1 MSYSQVTYKLI
12 NNDTGAELKLDT
24 PQSADPINWDNSEKT
39 LKRSP
44 KTFGVVTELSKD
56 LEFVKEAK
64 AFLDNAYLVKGIE
77 ASVTMEEYRDYPD
90 KEGNYLHST
99 GLFDFSE
106 YKTSKIKTKVP
117 FKTGGLNAQI
127 KAQFKEKFEL
137 ERTESITGAA
147 IDELPKIDFTL
158 SARKILRLSEMES
171 VPYELDQFGRP
182 VSDFY
187 SGILNIT
194 PLMKVVSDSDTENL
208 QQVIVEPVGLI
219 ISGAPILDRLIL
231 EQGNCFYF
239 NNSIAKTVTLTINI
253 DVELGGF
260 FQSRSCFVALIK
272 TDENFDRVS
281 HPNEIL
287 YDDGGLI
294 NGNLFLNIN
303 PTISIDLAE
312 NENLSLV
319 ILADVFSNSGTPSAQ
334 IRYYSYTDGY
344 KDSPITINISE
355 DSTFDDTPVRAVL
368 FHEVGEKLLQIITGQ
383 KKAFY
388 SEFFGRTNLG
398 YTNTGEFANV
408 ALSLGFW
415 IRQFFD
421 KKFQFSL
428 SDYLETA
435 NAVFNTG
442 YGIELIN
449 GKETLVLEDL
459 KYFFQEGVAIVL
471 PNQVSNVERKV
482 AKEFYNSSIEIG
494 YEKPDG
500 DNLYEEAMGLDEY
513 NGKRGFTQPITRVDT
528 TYKKISK
535 ARADRYGIEFA
546 RRKPQK
552 SFPETDTRYD
562 SSAFLFDLMDQF
574 GQQFRERFSN
584 DDFIAVPTGVY
595 SPETATNLRITPF
608 RNLERHGWLFGSGLQ
623 KFQDEKIRFSN
634 STLNSDLTTQKSG
647 EVARSES
654 GDILVS
660 DLQRPRFKPEWITF
674 DYKVDFAVN
683 EMVYGKTNV
692 NGRMIPNYYF
702 KVQFINEFGLTEYGY
717 LFELKPN
724 KEGKWKILTANT

>member
-1 MSYSQVTYKLI
+1 MSYSRVTYKFI

-137 ERTESITGAA
+137 ERTESITGVA
-147 IDELPKIDFTL
+147 IDELPKIDFSL

-171 VPYELDQFGRP
+171 VPYETSLYYGD
-182 VSDFY
+182 VSDNY
-187 SGILNIT
+187 TEILNIT
-194 PLMKVVSDSDTENL
+194 PLMKIVSDSDTENL
-208 QQVIVEPVGLI
+208 QQVILESVGLI
-219 ISGAPILDRLIL
+219 ISGAPLLDRFIL

-239 NNSIAKTVTLTINI
+239 NSDLAKTITVTVDIEVDLIGSY
-253 DVELGGF
+253 E
-260 FQSRSCFVALIK
+260 SRSCLVALIK
-272 TDENFDRVS
+272 TDENFNRVS
-281 HPNEIL
+281 HPNEVL

-294 NGNLFLNIN
+294 NGALSLKVNTTIN
-303 PTISIDLAE
+303 IDLGQ

-319 ILADVFSNSGTPSAQ
+319 ILADVDRNNGVANGQ
-334 IRYYSYTDGY
+334 IRYYP
-344 KDSPITINISE
+344 KPIKINISE
-355 DSTFDDTPVRAVL
+355 DSTFPDTPVKAVL

-388 SEFFGRTNLG
+388 SEFFGRTDLG
-398 YTNTGEFANV
+398 YTNNGDFSNV
-408 ALSLGFW
+408 AFSLGFW

-459 KYFFQEGVAIVL
+459 KYFFQEEVAIVL
-471 PNQVSNVERKV
+471 PNQVSNVEREV

-528 TYKKISK
+528 TYKKVSK

-546 RRKPQK
+546 RRKPK
-552 SFPETDTRYD
+552 ESFPEQDTRYD
-562 SSAFLFDLMDQF
+562 SSAFLFDLIDEI
-574 GQQFRERFSN
+574 GQYRERLWG
-584 DDFIAVPTGVY
+584 DDYEVEPTGVF
-595 SPETATNLRITPF
+595 SPETASNLRITPF

-623 KFQDEKIRFSN
+623 KFQTEKIRFSN
-634 STLNSDLTTQKSG
+634 STLNSNLTTKKAG

-660 DLQRPRFKPEWITF
+660 ELQRPRFIPEWVTF

-683 EMVYGKTNV
+683 EMVYGKTNI

-724 KEGKWKILTANT
+724 KEGKWKILTANN